1 MSMHGNFL
9 SDDLGREH
17 PVAATVLLV
26 DDQPVIGMVVR
37 KMLSV
42 DAAITFH
49 VCMQASEAIDTVKR
63 LRPTV
68 ILQDLV
74 MPGADGLELLRA
86 YRSQAESRDTPI
98 IVLSSNDDPAV
109 KKAAFT
115 QGANDYMVKLP
126 EPIELVARIRYH
138 SRSYMA
144 LIQRDNA
151 YRALRLSQEQL
162 LESNLELR
170 RLTNSDGLTG
180 LANRRYFNEYMSQE
194 WAAAEENGTL
204 LSLLMIDVDFFTSY
218 NDRLGHLAG
227 DDALQQVARTI
238 DRARGDHPASLAA
251 RFGGE
256 EFALVLPGIDAAGA
270 RKVAENLRLQIES
283 LAMAHPSPSGPHLTV
298 SVGAATVAPTL
309 EDSPNTLIERADAH
323 LYQAKCNGRNRV
335 SADDQITKPIR
346 QTAN

>member
-1 MSMHGNFL
+1 MSENV
-9 SDDLGREH
+9 GRDH
-17 PVAATVLLV
+17 AVAATVLLV

-42 DAAITFH
+42 DAAIIFH
-49 VCMQASEAIDTVKR
+49 VCMQASEAIETVKR

-74 MPGADGLELLRA
+74 MPGSDGLELLRA
-86 YRSQAESRDTPI
+86 YRAQAESRDTPI

-180 LANRRYFNEYMSQE
+180 LANRRYFNEYMAQE
-194 WAAAEENGTL
+194 WTAAEENGTL
-204 LSLLMIDVDFFTSY
+204 LSLLMIDVDFFKSY

-227 DDALQQVARTI
+227 DDALQQVAQTI
-238 DRARGDHPASLAA
+238 ERARSDYPASLAA

-256 EFALVLPGIDAAGA
+256 EFALVLPGLDAAGA
-270 RKVAENLRLQIES
+270 RKAAENLRMQIET
-283 LAMAHPSPSGPHLTV
+283 LAMAHPSPSGPYLTV
-298 SVGAATVAPTL
+298 SIGTATVAPGL
-309 EDSPNTLIERADAH
+309 EDSPNALIERADAH
-323 LYQAKCNGRNRV
+323 LYQAKCDGRNRV
-335 SADDQITKPIR
+335 STDDRVTRPMR